1 MTDTSLAQGGNIPPI
16 KRNKKLPTSREFIE
30 VSMTSSTLFPNNDE
44 KPEAATALFKLF
56 LMKENRRAAFIA
68 EVSHLDHRGGI
79 IFGDSF
85 DQEAWAARND
95 FVAEIRSSMEDTALR
110 AETESH
116 VNQLLEI
123 LMAN

>member
-16 KRNKKLPTSREFIE
+16 KRKKKLPTSREFIE
-30 VSMTSSTLFPNNDE
+30 VSMTSSTLFPNNDQ

-68 EVSHLDHRGGI
+68 EVSHLDHRGGM

-85 DQEAWAARND
+85 DQEARAAL
-95 FVAEIRSSMEDTALR
+95 F
-110 AETESH
+110 
-116 VNQLLEI
+116 
-123 LMAN
+123 